1 MVSHV
6 KSKSGSTQGSTGEG
20 AGELAP
26 ITPPVWD
33 IVPDGSAQQGT
44 IYQIPMTTWVKG
56 RGLENWALIGNPTGV
71 TIDSLG
77 VVTILDT
84 VPAQVL
90 SMSCYVENEAGN
102 DTSNTFEW
110 ELEAVHI
117 PEPPVWDIV
126 PPQSTPDSQL
136 PDQLDMKDYV
146 TSFLPITDWT
156 TTEGSITAD
165 GILVIPQGTPVGT
178 LSITVTA
185 ENDDGISPSA
195 PFDWEITLSGDEPEW
210 DTVPDLQFLDT
221 DLPDSVDMN
230 DYILL
235 GAGLTGWALSGNPA
249 GITIDGAGLVT
260 IAGGTDLG
268 DHSMTCYVE
277 NSFGS
282 ANSNTFIWTVYEE
295 LPPIWD
301 EIPEQVNDDRD
312 HPVDLNLVPFVTSNT
327 PLTDWTTDVGSVDGV
342 GLLTVPFTALG
353 TQDITVGVTNNGGT
367 EQTTFEWTTVRTV
380 ADIDTQPVPLIV
392 DEPNGGEFTVE
403 VSHPN
408 TNVFDYL
415 WQADIG
421 NGWQPAHTELSDVE
435 NGTQSTDTLVL
446 QSTLDEDNG
455 VVRCRIRS
463 YSGAGGEQVFT
474 DAVALTVNP
483 LGPPVWDEIPD
494 DEIDLG
500 DMPYV
505 RDMSAFVTADP
516 SVPITNYI
524 TDVGSITSAGLL
536 TVEDDDVTI
545 GGNPITVFAVN
556 DRGSVPGSFNL
567 NVIDESFDGYHHDFN
582 ADLGGF
588 TFTRGTPVWAVAS
601 DGVLYES
608 LEDEPAYPG
617 CNNDGNGNWSPA
629 SGFRGLLLEGPGENL
644 VAEPVDFNTSGDY
657 ATQGTTIEY
666 DVEAS
671 PIDGYLAA
679 EITENTNSSQHEM
692 RLSNLLTPAE
702 GEPLSQ
708 MLFVKGAGRPY
719 QKNQMHDSVGGIIS
733 KYALDELE
741 VTTSHAAADSTFIE
755 ELGNDWRI
763 IGQSK
768 LEGRAAEPIVTS
780 NRWGF
785 LEDYD
790 GGDNYQGDGVSGG
803 LMGGWQVERLPFCSS
818 FMPNGPRTPT
828 GCEQALV
835 DMVGQDLLND
845 FAFRIIF
852 EMHSEHYFGSG
863 NRVYVT
869 ISNGTNNDKFELW
882 QAATQTTL
890 HVRTRINGETIDGQ
904 ISVDLGDKVRG
915 DMVDII
921 AVKTATDGVTVYLD
935 GELVDNKPIINQPF
949 ANPLDICILG
959 NDNTING
966 QTTGAYMTVKSFTLV
981 VGEGSDKVPP
991 SITEQ
996 PEPLTVTEPAGGQFD
1011 IVAAHPTGP
1020 LFYWWQ
1026 INDGASNWTRA
1037 DSIDEITTG
1046 AIESDTLVLNYSD
1059 DANDARR
1066 FRCRVRAENNNDEL
1080 ETFSD
1085 EALLTVISDPNVP
1098 PTIDTQ
1104 PQDLT
1109 LEEPNG
1115 GEFTVEASHPTGP
1128 LFYAWQIERGGGWLN
1143 WDSNMSDASGQA
1155 TDTAVIN
1162 TSLEADSGTVRC
1174 RVRAV
1179 VNDNTNQVYTNE
1191 VDLSVLAADSPP
1203 DWHTPIP
1210 NQVTEVLDMPAT
1222 FNANS
1227 YVDSEDTISAWS
1239 TIQGASS
1246 VNGSG
1251 VVSLPRRGVGS
1262 LNNDAVR
1269 ATNSSGTTQSDNF
1282 NWTINPSEVLDEEF
1296 DYSNGALEGN
1306 GPWLVLD
1313 RGDAESHTVVGG
1325 GGRIN
1330 SGPIYCLDATDSIP
1344 TGDYECFATLAEN
1357 YNQIIPGLEDQQ
1369 IFGVGLIEGEQLS
1382 DGTFINT
1389 LFDSVVWLDSV
1400 SGNLF
1405 TLNVAPSAND
1415 TYGIRR
1421 IGNNVECIKNGSV
1434 EGTLTAGT
1442 PLADM
1447 AVVLASFPLGNT
1459 QTIGFLDVTFTVI
1472 G

>member
-110 ELEAVHI
+110 ELEAGHI

-185 ENDDGISPSA
+185 ENDDGVSPSA

-367 EQTTFEWTTVRTV
+367 EQTTFEWTTVRTA

-483 LGPPVWDEIPD
+483 LGPPIWDEIPD
-494 DEIDLG
+494 DEVNIG
-500 DMPYV
+500 DMPYE
-505 RDMSAFVTADP
+505 RDMSAFVNSDP
-516 SVPITNYI
+516 LVPITDYT
-524 TDVGSITSAGLL
+524 TDIGSITSAGLL
-536 TVEDDDVTI
+536 TVQDSEGLGTHT
-545 GGNPITVFAVN
+545 ITVFAVN
-556 DRGSVPGSFNL
+556 ERGTVPGSFGL
-567 NVIDESFDGYHHDFN
+567 NIIDESFEGYHHDFN

-588 TFTRGTPVWAVAS
+588 TFTRAS
-601 DGVLYES
+601 SAWGLAEDGIFYES
-608 LEDEPAYPG
+608 TDHEPVYPG
-617 CNNDGNGNWSPA
+617 CGNDGNGNWIPNI
-629 SGFRGLLLEGPGENL
+629 GFKGLLLEGAGVNELLDPADITTGNWNNT
-644 VAEPVDFNTSGDY
+644 NTSSVGN
-657 ATQGTTIEY
+657 AI
-666 DVEAS
+666 AS
-671 PIDGYLAA
+671 VIHGEMADRLV
-679 EITENTNSSQHEM
+679 ENTNDAQHHISQDSDWLVDDIPVSYTVLILPDE
-692 RLSNLLTPAE
+692 RDWTRILLKANGGGVNRNCDVDIPNKIFDTE
-702 GEPLSQ
+702 T
-708 MLFVKGAGRPY
+708 
-719 QKNQMHDSVGGIIS
+719 HDGPQYIDD
-733 KYALDELE
+733 LDSGWKQIATGY
-741 VTTSHAAADSTFIE
+741 TTSGS
-755 ELGNDWRI
+755 GNPQN
-763 IGQSK
+763 G
-768 LEGRAAEPIVTS
+768 VS
-780 NRWGF
+780 NTQ
-785 LEDYD
+785 LHD
-790 GGDNYQGDGVSGG
+790 GISSAYEGDGVSGFYIAATQLEVFPFQTS
-803 LMGGWQVERLPFCSS
+803 LMLD
-818 FMPNGPRTPT
+818 GPRAFNY
-828 GCEQALV
+828 CEQDLIG
-835 DMVGQDLLND
+835 MVGQNLTNN
-845 FAFRIIF
+845 FAIRLIF
-852 EMHSEHYFGSG
+852 ELIADRALYNLSNNEVMAIHAGST
-863 NRVYVT
+863 NEQIQVRFT
-869 ISNGTNNDKFELW
+869 GTNPD
-882 QAATQTTL
+882 TL
-890 HVRTRINGETIDGQ
+890 TVLKRIAGGVDSQINIPMGTPLRGEA
-904 ISVDLGDKVRG
+904 
-915 DMVDII
+915 VDII
-921 AVKTATDGVTVYLD
+921 VVQSDTEGMSLYLN
-935 GELVDNKPIINQPF
+935 GELADNVPAATGTFPV
-949 ANPLDICILG
+949 PLHTIVLG
-959 NDNTING
+959 TALG
-966 QTTGAYMTVKSFTLV
+966 TGTSSQNWLIVKSLTIA

-1459 QTIGFLDVTFTVI
+1459 QTVGFFDVTFTVI